1 MPRLH
6 VSRQLQTYYGVS
18 MNNKVLYTIKWTQN
32 YPEWERMVDN
42 YTDMIL
48 KESQYKEANELID
61 KIKRN
66 L

>member
-1 MPRLH
+1 
-6 VSRQLQTYYGVS
+6 